1 MLPQVHS
8 WLLVV
13 LLLWDYWKWQTEH
26 QAAGPLSSDSEGKL
40 AATAPARGNLWL
52 EEGSGQW
59 RGGCSSYEENTPSVS
74 KLSKG

>member
-26 QAAGPLSSDSEGKL
+26 QAAGPLSLDSEGKL
-40 AATAPARGNLWL
+40 AATAHAHGNLRL

-59 RGGCSSYEENTPSVS
+59 RGGCSSC
-74 KLSKG
+74 